1 MSGAIHTNLYISAR
15 GDEEVA
21 SSSGNYVDRNI
32 PQKAE
37 DMESTYDSGSRPA
50 TAEEEADIRRIA
62 KERGMVVT
70 PHGDG
75 FDVGPSDE

>member
-1 MSGAIHTNLYISAR
+1 MSVFVHTNAYISAR
-15 GDEEVA
+15 EDKEVA
-21 SSSGNYVDRNI
+21 SSSGNYVDQNI

-37 DMESTYDSGSRPA
+37 DTESTYDSGSLPA

-62 KERGMVVT
+62 KEHGMAVT